1 MRIRVTGECDAAKV
15 LRKKLPQAGF
25 VVTESLPDYS
35 VAIEIHEEDSII
47 IDGIPCPFETQTAF
61 HVSKLTS
68 ADIRLRRRTGDV
80 FRDDQIKVTLRAV
93 PEEENAVELGII
105 RALIEISGQKTRKKF
120 WQVWRTKAATA
131 FLLALWASLA
141 TAQGT
146 LPTGQVPTKVN
157 LTSISGTAVT
167 AGAGLP
173 VNCISGCSGGTL
185 SNNGAAPGATNSG
198 VLPAVANAAAPT
210 YVEGRQVLLSTDLGG
225 SLRIICIAG
234 CGAPAAFND
243 NSAFTA
249 GTSSIANVGAVFN
262 DALGAVTAGN
272 AAAPRITA
280 QRGLHVNLRNTAGTE
295 VGTAGAALRIDPTG
309 ATTQPVSAASLP
321 LPSGAS
327 TSGKQPALGTAGTA
341 SADVI
346 SIQGIAG
353 MTAVTI
359 SGTVTTTPPANA
371 STNVAQFGG
380 TNVSTGTGVGGAG
393 IPRVTVSSDSF
404 PATQAISGTVTANQG
419 TANATPW
426 NENIAQIN
434 AVTPLMGNGVT
445 GTGSQRVT
453 IASDNTAFSVN
464 ASGTKTNNNAAPGA
478 NNLGVINSVAN
489 ATPPTQVEGN
499 QVAGS
504 QDLGGNTRV
513 LVHPPNVLGCYSAN
527 GRTPTYGGRA
537 AGDPLVSFRWGDAT
551 RFAIIERVQINVVT
565 TVAATAGFLTEREL
579 VVARS
584 FTVSDTGGTALTVTG
599 NNQKRRTS
607 QGTTLVT
614 DFRSGGPLTAG
625 TRTLDANPVSSVIG
639 WSPVIF
645 TGIAIGCAGGVATAA
660 ASACAG
666 GTGMVD
672 MLNAIN
678 GQEYPIVLA
687 QNEGFII
694 RIGKDAQPTSSTQQT
709 YFNVTWCEATAY

>member
-105 RALIEISGQKTRKKF
+105 RALLEISGQKTRKKF

-157 LTSISGTAVT
+157 LTSISGTTVT

-210 YVEGRQVLLSTDLGG
+210 YIEGRQVLLSTDLGG

-262 DALGAVTAGN
+262 DGLGAVTAGN

-309 ATTQPVSAASLP
+309 ATVQPVSAASLP
-321 LPSGAS
+321 LPSGAA
-327 TSGKQPALGTAGTA
+327 TSGKQPALGTAGAA

-359 SGTVTTTPPANA
+359 SGTVTTSPPANA
-371 STNVAQFGG
+371 TENITQFGG
-380 TNVSTGTGVGGAG
+380 TNLSTGTGVGGAG

-426 NENIAQIN
+426 NENVAQIN
-434 AVTPLMGNGVT
+434 GVTPLMGNGVT
-445 GTGSQRVT
+445 GTGSPRVT

-478 NNLGVINSVAN
+478 TNIGALNAVAN
-489 ATPPTQVEGN
+489 AAAPAWTEGN
-499 QVAGS
+499 QVAES
-504 QDLGGNTRV
+504 VDLNGGLRVVTR
-513 LVHPPNVLGCYSAN
+513 PPVVLGCYSAEQ
-527 GRTPTYGGRA
+527 GTGVYAGIA
-537 AGDPLVSFRWGDAT
+537 AGGAVWSARWGDAT
-551 RFAIIERVQINVVT
+551 RFAVVNQV
-565 TVAATAGFLTEREL
+565 TVSVIASAPGTAGRVDRALFF
-579 VVARS
+579 ARI
-584 FTVSDTGGTALTVTG
+584 FTASDSGGTVYTLTG
-599 NNQKRRTS
+599 NNNKLRTAN
-607 QGTTLVT
+607 GTSLFT
-614 DFRSGGPLTAG
+614 DMRIATNAALGAG
-625 TRTLDANPVSSVIG
+625 TRTLDTQAL
-639 WSPVIF
+639 
-645 TGIAIGCAGGVATAA
+645 GVAATWMDNSTAPNVA
-660 ASACAG
+660 AV
-666 GTGMVD
+666 GTTFPQTRIIDRVD
-672 MLNAIN
+672 LFNAKDN
-678 GQEYPIVLA
+678 MGYPIVLA
-687 QNEGFII
+687 QNEGLVVTMPSVE
-694 RIGKDAQPTSSTQQT
+694 PTSVSLST
-709 YFNVTWCEATAY
+709 FVGIKWCEVTTF